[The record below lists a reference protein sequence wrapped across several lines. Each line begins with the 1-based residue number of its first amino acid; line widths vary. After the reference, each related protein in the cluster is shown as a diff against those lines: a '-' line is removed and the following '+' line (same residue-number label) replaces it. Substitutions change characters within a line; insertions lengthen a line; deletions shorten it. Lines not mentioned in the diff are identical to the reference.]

1 MKIRNLWTIAT
12 IAFVASSCNATSED
26 DALVNVFPETTVVQ
40 ALHNGEAL
48 EFIVTADEDATAPF
62 TVTVESLDSGR
73 ASLLTTA
80 PRKKRT
86 IQAPTNH
93 SLFSSRAKTT
103 KASIA
108 TSSPFYSRPKARSTT
123 STTISS
129 YAKSFAL
136 APTIRTIPIL
146 PQIQIPIPAPTII
159 LPRKPSSASR
169 QRLGSSP
176 PKMARRLLSPSSS
189 ANSPNRMSPFLQ
201 HPTIHPKASSRRAP

>member
-1 MKIRNLWTIAT
+1 M
-12 IAFVASSCNATSED
+12 F
-26 DALVNVFPETTVVQ
+26 FPKLPLFKRFTTVKPSNSSSQ
-40 ALHNGEAL
+40 PTKTPLHRLPLPSNRSIQGER
-48 EFIVTADEDATAPF
+48 V
-62 TVTVESLDSGR
+62 R
-73 ASLLTTA
+73 LLTTA

-146 PQIQIPIPAPTII
+146 PQIQIPIQTQIPTQIQIQIPVPTII